1 MIDKSTIDRI
11 MDVAEITEVIQD
23 FVTLKRRG
31 VNFLGLCPF
40 HNEKTPSFTVSPAK
54 GIYKCFGCGRGG
66 NAVNFMMEHEH
77 LSYPES
83 LKYLARKYHIE
94 VVEKELT
101 TEEIQQQNERES
113 LLVVLSFAKKY
124 FHETLF
130 HNDEG
135 ISIGLSYFKERS
147 FRQEVLKK
155 FEVGY
160 SPEQRNALTSKALE
174 AGYKLDFLTKTGL
187 TIDKENYR
195 FDRFA
200 GRIIFPIH
208 SLSGQ
213 VVGFGGRILKSDAK
227 AAKYLNSPESDIYH
241 KSRIL
246 YGLYQAKKEIVARS
260 KCFLVEGYTDV
271 LALHQ
276 ANIENVVA
284 SSGTALTT
292 DQVRLIKRF
301 TPNITILFDGD
312 DAGLK
317 ASFRGIDIILEE
329 GLNVRVVMLP
339 EGEDPDSYSK
349 KISATEFSD
358 FISENEK
365 DFIKFKTEL
374 LIKESEND
382 PIGRANL
389 IRDIVR
395 SVSVIPDSINR
406 SVYLKECSILLKVDE
421 KVLYHETNKIRR
433 TRTEQKYKRLKSQ
446 EREIVD
452 RPLKSQALTSVQDNS
467 ESQEREI
474 IRLLLNYGNEEL
486 FTVKDEND
494 EEQTV
499 LVFEYII
506 SEIQEDEL
514 KLENVIYQQI
524 FEEYS
529 ESLDNN
535 ILLDQKHFINHS
547 NSEISKLSAQLLS
560 QAYDLSKIWKRHDN
574 YIETE
579 DMKLKEVVPET
590 VNSFKS
596 KKVIKAL
603 MDLHEKLALADKE
616 NNLDEIME
624 IQEQII
630 SLNNLKKEISKNL
643 GFRIIIK

>member
-11 MDVAEITEVIQD
+11 IDVAEITEVVQD

-66 NAVNFMMEHEH
+66 NAVNFVMEHEH
-77 LSYPES
+77 MSYPEA

-94 VVEKELT
+94 VIEKELT
-101 TEEIQQQNERES
+101 VEEIQLQNEKES

-130 HNDEG
+130 HSDEG
-135 ISIGLSYFKERS
+135 ISIGLSYFKERN
-147 FRQEVLKK
+147 FRHEVLKK

-174 AGYKLDFLTKTGL
+174 AGYKIDFLTKTGL

-241 KSRIL
+241 KSRVL
-246 YGLYQAKKEIVARS
+246 FGLYQAKKEIVAQS

-284 SSGTALTT
+284 SSGTALTS

-301 TPNITILFDGD
+301 TPNITIIFDGD

-317 ASFRGIDIILEE
+317 ASLRGIDIVLEE
-329 GLNVRVVMLP
+329 GLNVKVVMLP

-358 FISENEK
+358 FISKNEK

-395 SVSVIPDSINR
+395 SISVIPDSINR

-433 TRTEQKYKRLKSQ
+433 NKTEQKYKRLKSQ
-446 EREIVD
+446 EKETID
-452 RPLKSQALTSVQDNS
+452 RPLKSQALPSILDNS
-467 ESQEREI
+467 EAQEREI

-486 FTVKDEND
+486 FTVMDEND
-494 EEQTV
+494 EEQTILV
-499 LVFEYII
+499 LEYII
-506 SEIQEDEL
+506 SEIQGDEL
-514 KLENVIYQQI
+514 TLENTIYQQI

-529 ESLDNN
+529 ENFSKNN
-535 ILLDQKHFINHS
+535 ILDQKYFINHP

-574 YIETE
+574 LIETE

-596 KKVIKAL
+596 KRVIKAQ
-603 MDLHEKLALADKE
+603 MDLQEKLELAQKK
-616 NNLDEIME
+616 NNLDEIEE